1 MTDFTALYEQLKR
14 PLWGLGYLI
23 AADVQ
28 DAEDALQDAF
38 LALLEADTPD
48 ANAALGALARAAVRA
63 RRQRPDPPCTRVPAP
78 VETQHLAAVDAAVA
92 ATLERPAA
100 IPFLR
105 AARWDALLA
114 LQAAPPE
121 AAAAEVLHTVFGIPP
136 AVAADLAGA
145 APDHTLR
152 TLGAPPA
159 PDLTQAASE
168 AVARALRA
176 QDRDALQNAC
186 SPDVE
191 LWVDGA
197 GDARSTEVPLRGA
210 DAIARLFD
218 ACPLEDGVTETLA
231 QLNGSVAWICDRE
244 AATDDHPPR
253 IVLVCQLQGVVVGR
267 LLVARSPT
275 ALAGLNWGFE
285 T

>member
-105 AARWDALLA
+105 AARWDALRPVVDAVGVPVLA
-114 LQAAPPE
+114 NGDLYTWDDIDDVRTRAGCAGFLLARPALLNCSIFRGRERGLLSLRPVWMMTAP
-121 AAAAEVLHTVFGIPP
+121 
-136 AVAADLAGA
+136 
-145 APDHTLR
+145 
-152 TLGAPPA
+152 
-159 PDLTQAASE
+159 S
-168 AVARALRA
+168 
-176 QDRDALQNAC
+176 
-186 SPDVE
+186 
-191 LWVDGA
+191 W
-197 GDARSTEVPLRGA
+197 RSVPG
-210 DAIARLFD
+210 
-218 ACPLEDGVTETLA
+218 
-231 QLNGSVAWICDRE
+231 
-244 AATDDHPPR
+244 
-253 IVLVCQLQGVVVGR
+253 
-267 LLVARSPT
+267 
-275 ALAGLNWGFE
+275 
-285 T
+285 